1 MGGEGGVNVNERCD
15 DGCISPEKRE
25 RAQLLWTL
33 LCAACISSVSCLLT
47 EVNYGTLALL
57 AQHAAADCTYT
68 AVHSVA
74 HAALLTLFSLCEGR
88 KPTGAEGSALFYV
101 IGLKTIHILNCY
113 HEVFIEKCSLPLKEL
128 LQRWW
133 NRPSYTH

>member
-1 MGGEGGVNVNERCD
+1 MGLTSAVLD

-33 LCAACISSVSCLLT
+33 LCAACISSVGCLLT

-57 AQHAAADCTYT
+57 AQQAAADCSYT
-68 AVHSVA
+68 AVRTEA
-74 HAALLTLFSLCEGR
+74 RAALFTPFSPCEGR

-101 IGLKTIHILNCY
+101 IGLKTVNILNCY
-113 HEVFIEKCSLPLKEL
+113 HEVFIEKCGLPLKEL
-128 LQRWW
+128 LQRW
-133 NRPSYTH
+133 